1 MPDMQLAD
9 RIVAV
14 LDDLGIGKAHIATQL
29 PGDIADL
36 VQHHRSRVAGV
47 ALVAPSRCNPARF
60 RHLGGNLLYIAPEG
74 GTLSKTAARSIP
86 QLPDA
91 KIERLPGCA
100 AESWDDI
107 ASERPD
113 LTDIL
118 DGFLGPLG
126 SADTGTRIRRL
137 RKLSGT
143 PIALEEIWLDASVG
157 TLEPE
162 MIGEALYQTYR
173 SELGVWITHAED
185 RVAIAPL
192 PEWAR
197 DVPGFSDTSPTGF
210 IERYSWQDA
219 SVPIEFSRTW
229 FDTETS
235 VYVQRI
241 A

>member
-1 MPDMQLAD
+1 MTAET
-9 RIVAV
+9 A
-14 LDDLGIGKAHIATQL
+14 IGHGRPAYAR
-29 PGDIADL
+29 IADIL
-36 VQHHRSRVAGV
+36 IERIAAGHF
-47 ALVAPSRCNPARF
+47 AD
-60 RHLGGNLLYIAPEG
+60 G
-74 GTLSKTAARSIP
+74 
-86 QLPDA
+86 
-91 KIERLPGCA
+91 ERLPPERELAKSLAVSVGTLRKA
-100 AESWDDI
+100 LDQLEKQSLLKRVQGSGNYVSGSGLRSSVYSMFRLELKSGGGLPSAEVISVDVM
-107 ASERPD
+107 EKPD
-113 LTDIL
+113 ELPA
-118 DGFLGPLG
+118 FG